1 MRRILSLVLFVALAL
16 SLSACSG
23 SRKENTVD
31 GSEGTPSSVQK
42 TDAENKFTD
51 VIAEDEYF
59 GEHKLNDPES
69 MLIVVSYPS
78 PASAAVSLG
87 SPTETDELFL
97 QAFSGESGTQK
108 IGGTDYYALQKYEDG
123 KWVTVT
129 DTIGQDLSVEL
140 VYGKSVDFTIDLGD
154 TLTKNGD
161 GRYRI
166 IKRMLVAGTDA
177 YYSSDFYVLKYADP
191 VLYKK
196 SEYIVDPREELKLS
210 AKYPSAGTSSEESWP
225 GSVDITLELLK
236 DTGID
241 PIAGNATD
249 CIIEEEIGGVWYTIP
264 RPDYYMTLE
273 GYVPMVGH
281 PVEQT
286 VALSGRVQHPG
297 HYRVLKPV
305 ITGRGSAIVHEYY
318 AAEFYVNGR

>member
-1 MRRILSLVLFVALAL
+1 MLGLACGGGWDVGGHGAVLPAVFAGRDAAFSLEYLREVALVAET
-16 SLSACSG
+16 CCHG
-23 SRKENTVD
+23 DVM
-31 GSEGTPSSVQK
+31 
-42 TDAENKFTD
+42 DAEVGVFE
-51 VIAEDEYF
+51 VSA
-59 GEHKLNDPES
+59 GGVHPLLND
-69 MLIVVSYPS
+69 VS
-78 PASAAVSLG
+78 
-87 SPTETDELFL
+87 
-97 QAFSGESGTQK
+97 
-108 IGGTDYYALQKYEDG
+108 
-123 KWVTVT
+123 
-129 DTIGQDLSVEL
+129 
-140 VYGKSVDFTIDLGD
+140 
-154 TLTKNGD
+154 
-161 GRYRI
+161 
-166 IKRMLVAGTDA
+166 AGTDA